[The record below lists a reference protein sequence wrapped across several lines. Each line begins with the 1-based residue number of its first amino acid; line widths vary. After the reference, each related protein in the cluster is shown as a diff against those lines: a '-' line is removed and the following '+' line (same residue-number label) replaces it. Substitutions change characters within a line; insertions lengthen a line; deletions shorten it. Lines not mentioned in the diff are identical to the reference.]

1 MTNRDACHVL
11 DLLLFSPVVG
21 PVKLSQLFLEFGV
34 YFLIGDVLSSQ
45 STDTH
50 FSRLD
55 LGLE

>member
-21 PVKLSQLFLEFGV
+21 PVKFSQLFLEFGV
-34 YFLIGDVLSSQ
+34 YFLIGDALSSQ

-50 FSRLD
+50 F
-55 LGLE
+55 